1 MPYARRDRRRLKKCA
16 RSPGTES
23 AACACRRQRRCNAWR
38 CGWKLARRSR
48 RAAIGQ
54 ARLQPQVDLPQ
65 KKRKVSSWDGIHV
78 GKRLAMCHDSASR
91 SWSNDSAVNL
101 PSAFLS
107 RISTR
112 PSASSSC
119 FWHSRDRA
127 TPSSKSFI
135 ASSKESCGL
144 SNRRTTSSRRA
155 RDRSKSGFFG
165 GSGFLGA
172 GVFTKESL
180 CSFLALSA
188 EVCRAAA
195 LLDALNCRPAPA
207 AGLSFPA
214 VGAQNLLEPL
224 KPPLRIVKVRRRVEA
239 AF

>member
-1 MPYARRDRRRLKKCA
+1 MPDAARDRRRLKKCA
-16 RSPGTES
+16 RFPGTES
-23 AACACRRQRRCNAWR
+23 AACACRRQRRCSAWR
-38 CGWKLARRSR
+38 RELKRAARSQ

-54 ARLQPQVDLPQ
+54 ERRQPPVDLLQ

-78 GKRLAMCHDSASR
+78 GKRPAKYHDSVSG
-91 SWSNDSAVNL
+91 SGSKGSAVNL

-155 RDRSKSGFFG
+155 SERSKSGFFC

-172 GVFTKESL
+172 GEFKL
-180 CSFLALSA
+180 LACVL
-188 EVCRAAA
+188 
-195 LLDALNCRPAPA
+195 
-207 AGLSFPA
+207 
-214 VGAQNLLEPL
+214 
-224 KPPLRIVKVRRRVEA
+224 
-239 AF
+239 